1 MIIIILILILILFI
15 INKLR
20 IETFDQFP
28 SCNGYTC
35 FPFWNT
41 ALGNTRNMSYDI
53 RGDPTIIP
61 KTNFVWNNGT
71 NFPIHNRGLY

>member
-1 MIIIILILILILFI
+1 MIVIILIFVLILFF
-15 INKLR
+15 INNLR
-20 IETFDQFP
+20 RETFDQFP

-41 ALGNTRNMSYDI
+41 AFGSTRNMSYDI
-53 RGDPTIIP
+53 RGDPAIIP

-71 NFPIHNRGLY
+71 IFPIHNKRL

>member
-1 MIIIILILILILFI
+1 MIIIILILVLILFI
-15 INKLR
+15 INEIR
-20 IETFDQFP
+20 IETFNQFR

-41 ALGNTRNMSYDI
+41 ALGNRRNMSYDI
-53 RGDPTIIP
+53 RGDPIIIP

-71 NFPIHNRGLY
+71 IFPIHNRRL